1 MKTTAK
7 AWAIEYPN
15 GRLMKNENST
25 IGTAVYSTKSAAQW
39 VIDQLKT
46 KGKPVKVRITVEKVI

>member
-1 MKTTAK
+1 MKTIKK

-15 GRLMKNENST
+15 GKLMKSENST
-25 IGTAVYSTKSAAQW
+25 VGTAVYLTKSNAQW

-46 KGKPVKVRITVEKVI
+46 KSKPVKVRITVEKVI

>member
-1 MKTTAK
+1 MRSVKT

-15 GRLMKNENST
+15 GRLMLGWLGPEL
-25 IGTAVYSTKSAAQW
+25 YSTKQQAKDA
-39 VIDQLKT
+39 VERANI

>member
-7 AWAIEYPN
+7 AWAVEYPN
-15 GRLMKNENST
+15 GRLMKSWST
-25 IGTAVYSTKSAAQW
+25 ATGAAIFATRKEAQW
-39 VIDQLKT
+39 VIGQLAS